1 MTDKS
6 KAFERLLRRFRL
18 MKDSLTTTHADWNRF
33 IVQCI
38 SQGFSIEE
46 VKEHIKQQ
54 DEEIREMRRRRM
66 EKEQNK
72 VIEGAETGRFSWN
85 EDEITE
91 DRIATSSMQCLKCG
105 KHLTAG
111 KHNYFTIKGSMLIGE
126 DGGIIGGTPDSV
138 SRFCVSCFMNMMEQ
152 QVDSLI
158 KSIRKEIED
167 KEAQLND
174 LARKETPDLDI
185 PNFLEFD

>member
-1 MTDKS
+1 MNKQN

-18 MKDSLTTTHADWNRF
+18 MKDSLATTHSDWNRF

-54 DEEIREMRRRRM
+54 DEERRRKRM
-66 EKEQNK
+66 EKEQSK
-72 VIEGAETGRFSWN
+72 VIEGNFNR
-85 EDEITE
+85 DLPEITE
-91 DRIATSSMQCLKCG
+91 DKIATSSMQCLKCG

-111 KHNYFTIKGSMLIGE
+111 KHNYFTIKGSIFIGE
-126 DGGIIGGTPDSV
+126 EDGIIGGTPDSV
-138 SRFCVSCFMNMMEQ
+138 SRFCVSCFMSMMEQ
-152 QVDSLI
+152 HVDDLI

-174 LARKETPDLDI
+174 LIGRETPDLDI
-185 PNFLEFD
+185 PNFLK

>member
-1 MTDKS
+1 MTNKS

-18 MKDSLTTTHADWNRF
+18 MKDSLATTHSDWNRF

-54 DEEIREMRRRRM
+54 DEERRRRRM

-72 VIEGAETGRFSWN
+72 VIKGAETGRFSWN
-85 EDEITE
+85 EGDTIE
-91 DRIATSSMQCLKCG
+91 DKIATSSMQCLKCG

-111 KHNYFTIKGSMLIGE
+111 KHNYFTIKGNIFIGE
-126 DGGIIGGTPDSV
+126 DNNIIGGTPDSV
-138 SRFCVSCFMNMMEQ
+138 SRFCVSCFMDMMEQ
-152 QVDSLI
+152 HVDDLV

-174 LARKETPDLDI
+174 LIGKETPDLDI
-185 PNFLEFD
+185 PEFLQ